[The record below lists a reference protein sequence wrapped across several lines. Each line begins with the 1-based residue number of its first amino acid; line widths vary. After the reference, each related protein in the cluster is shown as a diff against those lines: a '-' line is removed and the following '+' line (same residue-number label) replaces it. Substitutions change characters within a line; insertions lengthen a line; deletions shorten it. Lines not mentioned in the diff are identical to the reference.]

1 MSSDAINAR
10 PGDPP
15 VVDAAA
21 ARGAALWR
29 LSVPGWLLAL
39 AAVVGLCGVSWR
51 ALGWM
56 WNTWMGRPEFSHGP
70 LLPLIAAFLVWQRRD
85 RLERLAFTGAYGGVL
100 VLALAGGLLLLG
112 TIGAAY
118 SLQQYALVL
127 GLAGLV
133 LAWTGWP
140 AVPHLVMPFLTLLLM
155 VPQPDF
161 ILNNMSAQLQLWS
174 SSLGVLLI
182 RAAGISVFLEGNI
195 IDLGGYR
202 LQVVEACAGLRY
214 LFPLMT
220 IALLIA
226 YFYRGSPWKRAVV
239 FLASIPVTILMNSL
253 RIGSIGLM
261 VDRWGSAM
269 AEGFL
274 HDFQGWMVF
283 MLSAALLLG
292 LAALL
297 NRFGA
302 DRRPWRE
309 AFDVTLPAPR
319 PAGAVTQRRT
329 IPRAF
334 LVALGVLMAIAAA
347 EAIIPN
353 RPQVV
358 PDRGSLAAFP
368 RTLGEWHGRASRL
381 PSDVLETLQLDDY
394 ALLDYAS
401 ADGQVVNLYVSYYA
415 TQRDR
420 RVVHSPA
427 ACLPGSG
434 WRIEQSATVTI
445 PKTGISANRMLIANG
460 NQRALVYY
468 WFDQRGRNL
477 TNEFLVK
484 WFLFRDSITTGRSD
498 GAMVRILTP
507 LRPGESEQVAQQRLD
522 SLVALA
528 LPPLTA
534 AIPR

>member
-1 MSSDAINAR
+1 M
-10 PGDPP
+10 
-15 VVDAAA
+15 
-21 ARGAALWR
+21 
-29 LSVPGWLLAL
+29 
-39 AAVVGLCGVSWR
+39 
-51 ALGWM
+51 
-56 WNTWMGRPEFSHGP
+56 
-70 LLPLIAAFLVWQRRD
+70 
-85 RLERLAFTGAYGGVL
+85 
-100 VLALAGGLLLLG
+100 LLLG

-127 GLAGLV
+127 GLAGLA
-133 LAWTGWP
+133 LAWTGWAP
-140 AVPHLVMPFLTLLLM
+140 APHLVMPFLTLLLM

-174 SSLGVLLI
+174 SNLGVLLI

-220 IALLIA
+220 IGMLIA
-226 YFYRGSPWKRAVV
+226 YFYRGALWKRALV

-253 RIGSIGLM
+253 RIGIIGLM

-283 MLSAALLLG
+283 MLSAALLLAF
-292 LAALL
+292 AAVL
-297 NRFGA
+297 NRIGA
-302 DRRPWRE
+302 DARPWRE
-309 AFDVTLPAPR
+309 AFGVTFPGPSPAGTPYRPR
-319 PAGAVTQRRT
+319 PV
-329 IPRAF
+329 PRAF
-334 LVALGVLMAIAAA
+334 LVALGVLVAIAAA
-347 EAIIPN
+347 EAVIPN
-353 RPQVV
+353 RTQIV

-368 RTLGEWHGRASRL
+368 HRLGEWQGRASRL
-381 PSDVLETLQLDDY
+381 PADVLETLQLDDY
-394 ALLDYAS
+394 ALLDYVS
-401 ADGQVVNLYVSYYA
+401 PDGQVVNLYASYYA

-434 WRIEQSATVTI
+434 WRIEHSATVAI
-445 PKTGISANRMLIANG
+445 GRTGVLANRMLIANG

-484 WFLFRDSITTGRSD
+484 WFLFQDAIATGRSD
-498 GAMVRILTP
+498 GAMVRILTMV
-507 LRPGESEQVAQQRLD
+507 RPGESEQSAQQRLD

-528 LPPLTA
+528 LPPLAT

>member
-1 MSSDAINAR
+1 MSSDGISAR
-10 PGDPP
+10 RDRAD
-15 VVDAAA
+15 VVAAA
-21 ARGAALWR
+21 SAPPLWR
-29 LSVPGWLLAL
+29 LSLPGGLLAL
-39 AAVVGLCGVSWR
+39 AAVGALCAISWR

-70 LLPLIAAFLVWQRRD
+70 LLPLIAGFLVWQRRD
-85 RLERLAFTGAYGGVL
+85 QLERLAFTGAYGGVL
-100 VLALAGGLLLLG
+100 VLALSGGLLLLG

-127 GLAGLV
+127 GLAGLA
-133 LAWTGWP
+133 LSWTGWA
-140 AVPHLVMPFLTLLLM
+140 AVPHLAMPFLTLLLM

-174 SSLGVLLI
+174 SNLGVLLI

-202 LQVVEACAGLRY
+202 LQVVEACSGLRY

-220 IALLIA
+220 IGLLIA
-226 YFYRGSPWKRAVV
+226 YFYRGAIWKRALV

-253 RIGSIGLM
+253 RLGTIGLM
-261 VDRWGSAM
+261 VDRWGPAM

-283 MLSAALLLG
+283 MLSAAILLW

-309 AFDVTLPAPR
+309 AFDVTFPAPAAAGGTKR
-319 PAGAVTQRRT
+319 PRPV
-329 IPRAF
+329 PRAF
-334 LVALGVLMAIAAA
+334 VLALAVLVAIGAA

-358 PDRGSLAAFP
+358 PDHDSLAAFP
-368 RTLGEWHGRASRL
+368 RSIGEWQGRAARL
-381 PSDVLETLQLDDY
+381 PADVLDTLQLDDY
-394 ALLDYAS
+394 ALVDYAS
-401 ADGQVVNLYVSYYA
+401 SQQDAVNLYVSYYA

-427 ACLPGSG
+427 SCLPGGG
-434 WRIEQSATVTI
+434 WVIEGHEIAHPPGTSLTV
-445 PKTGISANRMLIANG
+445 NRMVIASG
-460 NQRALVYY
+460 DQRALVYY
-468 WFDQRGRNL
+468 WFDQRGRDL
-477 TNEFLVK
+477 TSEWSVK
-484 WFLFRDSITTGRSD
+484 WYLFWDEIVRRRSD
-498 GAMVRILTP
+498 GSMIRAMTPVRHGESLGTAERRLQDFVAAADAP
-507 LRPGESEQVAQQRLD
+507 LRKF
-522 SLVALA
+522 
-528 LPPLTA
+528 LP
-534 AIPR
+534 R